1 MPKLLRDLKSFYKTQ
16 KRDLP
21 WRHTHDPYKILVS
34 EVMLQQ
40 TQALRVIPKYE
51 AFIKRF
57 PTPQKLAKA
66 KLSDVLKLWSG
77 LGYNRRAKFL
87 HEAAKIIVRD
97 GWTGEKLP
105 GVGPYT
111 AAAVEAFAHNKPT
124 IFIET
129 NIRTVFLHYCFYSQ
143 ILQNT
148 RISDEE
154 ILPLVAQALKKSK
167 MQPRDFYAALMDY
180 GSYLKQKGIKLNS
193 RSKHYTKQS
202 KFDGSYR
209 QLRGAILR
217 AVLERSKTIDQLAD
231 ITLRKQSDVVQAV
244 ANLSR
249 ERVVSIKNKKVS
261 ILD

>member
-1 MPKLLRDLKSFYKTQ
+1 MPRLLRDLKSFYKTQ

-34 EVMLQQ
+34 EIMLQQ

-51 AFIKRF
+51 AFIKKF
-57 PTPQKLAKA
+57 PTPQRLAKA

-87 HEAAKIIVRD
+87 HESAKILARD

-124 IFIET
+124 TFIET
-129 NIRTVFLHYCFYSQ
+129 NIRTVFIHYCFKRRADVLVPD
-143 ILQNT
+143 LQ
-148 RISDEE
+148 
-154 ILPLVAQALKKSK
+154 ILPLIEKALKQSR

-180 GSYLKQKGIKLNS
+180 GSYLKQRGIKLNA

-202 KFDGSYR
+202 KFKGSYR
-209 QLRGAILR
+209 ELRGAILR
-217 AVLERSKTIDQLAD
+217 AVLEKPKTIDQLVD
-231 ITLRKQSDVVQAV
+231 ITLRNQSDVVQAV
-244 ANLSR
+244 ANLST
-249 ERVVSIKNKKVS
+249 EGVVSLKNKRVFVA
-261 ILD
+261 D

>member
-1 MPKLLRDLKSFYKTQ
+1 MPKLLRDLKSFHKTK

-51 AFIKRF
+51 TFLKKF
-57 PTPQKLAKA
+57 PTPQKLSKA
-66 KLSDVLKLWSG
+66 KLSEVLKLWSG

-87 HEAAKIIVRD
+87 HEAAKIIAQE
-97 GWTGEKLP
+97 GFTGQKLP

-111 AAAVEAFAHNKPT
+111 AAAVEAFARNKPT

-129 NIRTVFLHYCFYSQ
+129 NIRTVFIHYCFK
-143 ILQNT
+143 
-148 RISDEE
+148 RRSDVLVPDIQ
-154 ILPLVAQALKKSK
+154 ILPLIKKALKESK

-193 RSKHYTKQS
+193 RSRHYTKQS
-202 KFDGSYR
+202 KFEGSYR
-209 QLRGAILR
+209 ELRGAILR
-217 AVLERSKTIDQLAD
+217 AILKKPLTFDELTDLTDKNSKELAS
-231 ITLRKQSDVVQAV
+231 IV
-244 ANLSR
+244 AALVK
-249 ERVVSIKNKKVS
+249 EGLLKLKNRRFS